1 METDPSP
8 APRRTWFAPAM
19 ALLLATAAVGAV
31 LYPGMAD
38 PVPVHWNGAGEP
50 DRFAEKSLPA
60 VFSPLIIG
68 AGVVGFLR
76 LLHRALP
83 AMAAKGAQGDP
94 ARAELEV
101 RAGKEVLAALIPALA
116 VLFSWL
122 CLTGWL
128 GFTSAW
134 TIWPPVV
141 LLLVFALW
149 LVVRAIRTVSVPPAG
164 PR

>member
-1 METDPSP
+1 
-8 APRRTWFAPAM
+8 
-19 ALLLATAAVGAV
+19 
-31 LYPGMAD
+31 
-38 PVPVHWNGAGEP
+38 
-50 DRFAEKSLPA
+50 
-60 VFSPLIIG
+60 
-68 AGVVGFLR
+68 
-76 LLHRALP
+76 
-83 AMAAKGAQGDP
+83 MAAKGAQGDP

-141 LLLVFALW
+141 LLLVFTLW
-149 LVVRAIRTVSVPPAG
+149 LVVRAVRTVSVPPAG